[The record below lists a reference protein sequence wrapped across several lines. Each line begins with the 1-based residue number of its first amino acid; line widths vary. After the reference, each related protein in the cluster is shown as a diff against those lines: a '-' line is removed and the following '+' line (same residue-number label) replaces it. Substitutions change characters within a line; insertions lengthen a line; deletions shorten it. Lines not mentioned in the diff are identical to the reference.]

1 MPPRINAPREAA
13 AREAPP
19 PASAGRPPDDAAQR
33 CRNCGAAA
41 PGNYCANCGQETTL
55 VLPAVRT
62 LMREAAGRYLPL
74 DGRLWRTL
82 QALLFRPGY
91 LTLEYFAGR
100 RRRYVRPTRLF
111 FALSIVVF
119 AVLRLTSEPPVIVDR
134 TTTKAVVV
142 DGSAQPTARASGS
155 SGVPSEGAGVQID
168 PDFNLSLGES
178 GGAQFA
184 PLQKRID
191 AFNRLSR
198 EEKSEQLSAGMLRY
212 APYAAVGLLPLFALL
227 LKVVYAG
234 RSRRHPSRPRRYAA
248 HLVFGAHNHAFLFLA
263 MLLIALI
270 DVRAVR
276 AVLVVWMVIYA
287 LASMKAVYGGGWPGV
302 VVRAALIAVAYALLF
317 ALAVL
322 ALLAAAVTLR

>member
-1 MPPRINAPREAA
+1 M
-13 AREAPP
+13 
-19 PASAGRPPDDAAQR
+19 SADDAAQR

-41 PGNYCANCGQETTL
+41 PGNYCPNCGQETTL
-55 VLPAVRT
+55 ALPTART
-62 LMREAAGRYLPL
+62 LLREAAGRYLPL

-82 QALLFRPGY
+82 QPLLFRPGY

-111 FALSIVVF
+111 FALSILVF
-119 AVLRLTSEPPVIVDR
+119 GVLQLASDPPVIVDGDAGR
-134 TTTKAVVV
+134 PARQTAGGGADTQA
-142 DGSAQPTARASGS
+142 DGG
-155 SGVPSEGAGVQID
+155 GVRFD
-168 PDFNLSLGES
+168 PDLNLSLGQERWLQL
-178 GGAQFA
+178 GA
-184 PLQKRID
+184 LQRRID

-198 EEKSEQLSAGMLRY
+198 EEKSQQLSAGVLRY

-263 MLLIALI
+263 MLLIAVI
-270 DVRAVR
+270 DVRAIR

-287 LASMKAVYGGGWPGV
+287 LASIKAVYGGGWPGI
-302 VVRAALIAVAYALLF
+302 VVRASVIALAYLVFFAV
-317 ALAVL
+317 AVL